1 MMTADELLEKAPSLA
16 KRNYEKNSHMRKP
29 VGLINGQ
36 RKCAV
41 SNYRMGLCKM
51 SHNGCGAIAIYNAL
65 LSAGHKPDISLIAL
79 GIDCYAL
86 RLGGI
91 FGTDH
96 RKVEELFK
104 KCRIPAVKASDYDDF
119 VKVMGAVRV
128 GILCYWVA
136 KPRRSLLHY
145 VAVVNNGEGFDV
157 CNRFSNRRTPSK
169 VRSIGDFCPKESFV
183 CGFFIS

>member
-1 MMTADELLEKAPSLA
+1 MISADELLENAPRSA
-16 KRNYEKNSHMRKP
+16 RQNYEKNSRMRKP
-29 VGLINGQ
+29 AGLINGQ

-41 SNYRMGLCKM
+41 SDYRLGLCRM

-65 LSAGHKPDISLIAL
+65 LSAGHKPDISVIAL
-79 GIDCYAL
+79 GIECYAL

-91 FGTDH
+91 LGTDC
-96 RKVEELFK
+96 RKAEVLFG

-136 KPRRSLLHY
+136 KPKRSLLHY
-145 VAVVNNGEGFDV
+145 AAVVNNGSGFDV

-169 VRSIGDFCPKESFV
+169 VRSIGEFCPKESFV